1 MTETGKVFLHY
12 LYKRFW
18 WKVIHHRKKLF
29 RIIHKKTARRTLMSM
44 RYNRIISYGR
54 GALPKLIEK
63 STEVKF
69 NESNAC

>member
-1 MTETGKVFLHY
+1 MSKQISVKNLE
-12 LYKRFW
+12 LYQ
-18 WKVIHHRKKLF
+18 
-29 RIIHKKTARRTLMSM
+29 KKTARRALMSM

>member
-1 MTETGKVFLHY
+1 MASPGRKWVLNHGKI
-12 LYKRFW
+12 
-18 WKVIHHRKKLF
+18 WKKMSKQISVKIWNC
-29 RIIHKKTARRTLMSM
+29 IKKTARRTLMSM

-54 GALPKLIEK
+54 GALSKLIEK

>member
-1 MTETGKVFLHY
+1 MSKQISV
-12 LYKRFW
+12 KIW
-18 WKVIHHRKKLF
+18 NCI
-29 RIIHKKTARRTLMSM
+29 KKTARRTLMSM

-54 GALPKLIEK
+54 GALSKLIEK

>member
-1 MTETGKVFLHY
+1 
-12 LYKRFW
+12 
-18 WKVIHHRKKLF
+18 
-29 RIIHKKTARRTLMSM
+29 MSM